1 MIYATQQMDK
11 EKLKQK
17 GKVLRVKGVYASLSL
32 LRSREKTIDLH
43 CKVFGRGVE
52 RALTIAPQPWRGGE
66 GGNPL
71 YKLYKYVP
79 PHRVGF
85 LRRFDLKTGMHFA
98 HFGLELGMVF
108 EGSTGFYERLYRFNS
123 K

>member
-52 RALTIAPQPWRGGE
+52 RALTIAPQPWRRGE
-66 GGNPL
+66 GSNPL